1 MSLPTL
7 IQSNTGW
14 FSDGWLKLTFPH
26 VSTEIKELENNIR
39 KALSFDNRGEEHR
52 ATATTSTDNQ
62 LNKPGENG
70 ENGEVK
76 QAQSKR
82 IGLEEFNFIKV
93 LGKGSFGKVGS
104 FFFSFFSS
112 FIFFFKLVFRGGF
125 DCTDLEVFILTFRK
139 CFHPRGFLL
148 PSRSKVSVS

>member
-1 MSLPTL
+1 MYSKAQNALKHSIQRWWMSLLTV
-7 IQSNTGW
+7 IQTNKGW
-14 FSDGWLKLTFPH
+14 LSECWLKLTFPH
-26 VSTEIKELENNIR
+26 ISTEIKELENNIR

-93 LGKGSFGKVGS
+93 LGKGSFGKVGRFFPPLS
-104 FFFSFFSS
+104 FFN
-112 FIFFFKLVFRGGF
+112 LVFRGGF
-125 DCTDLEVFILTFRK
+125 DCTDLK
-139 CFHPRGFLL
+139 CSYWHL
-148 PSRSKVSVS
+148 